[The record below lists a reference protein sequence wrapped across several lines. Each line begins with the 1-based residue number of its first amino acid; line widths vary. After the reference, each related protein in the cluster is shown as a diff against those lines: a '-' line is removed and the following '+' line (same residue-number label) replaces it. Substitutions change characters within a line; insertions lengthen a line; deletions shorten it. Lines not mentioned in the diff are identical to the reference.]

1 MMLVWLYNLARYTTP
16 SESAAC
22 YNTDIP
28 LLHKN
33 YTDFLLQYTFKQ
45 SFNIFFIDI
54 HLQNLKKL
62 K

>member
-16 SESAAC
+16 SESAAF
-22 YNTDIP
+22 YNTDI
-28 LLHKN
+28 LLLPKN

-45 SFNIFFIDI
+45 HFNIFFIDI